1 VEDRVVGWAQ
11 ALGDGVLQSHLSFVA
26 VHPDHRRR
34 GIARLLT
41 VATFQA
47 TRTKRM
53 DLITD
58 SAAVFYEAF
67 EHRRMQGFRIYP
79 GA

>member
-1 VEDRVVGWAQ
+1 MHAGA
-11 ALGDGVLQSHLSFVA
+11 VA
-26 VHPDHRRR
+26 VADRPGDRAGGLHGPGLRGVRRP

-47 TRTKRM
+47 THTVRM

-58 SAAVFYEAF
+58 RAESFYEAF

>member
-1 VEDRVVGWAQ
+1 MIRSIRLVW
-11 ALGDGVLQSHLSFVA
+11 VA
-26 VHPDHRRR
+26 W
-34 GIARLLT
+34 T

-47 TRTKRM
+47 THTKRM

-58 SAAVFYEAF
+58 SAETFYAAF
-67 EHRRMQGFRIYP
+67 EHRRIHGFRIYP

>member
-1 VEDRVVGWAQ
+1 
-11 ALGDGVLQSHLSFVA
+11 
-26 VHPDHRRR
+26 
-34 GIARLLT
+34 
-41 VATFQA
+41 
-47 TRTKRM
+47 M

-58 SAAVFYEAF
+58 RAESFYEAF